1 MDGDESLPTLPDGL
15 IIDFIIPNQLD
26 VVEDKNDCF
35 LINVGGFKE
44 KIKLH
49 QESISQ
55 SSTKKLFS
63 NSELPLL

>member
-44 KIKLH
+44 KIELH

-63 NSELPLL
+63 NSDLPLL